1 MEQKKYVK
9 GKLNH
14 MIFHNQEELF
24 SIASITIID
33 TNEQISEEELVVK
46 GHFPPLTHGN
56 EYIFYGNLTVHPKF
70 GEQYDV
76 FTYEKE
82 LPKTEES
89 LVKYLSSDLF
99 YGIGKKTAERIVN
112 NLGVQAI
119 EKILADESVLDQI
132 PGMTEKLKKRFV
144 SDLQLHQGFDQ
155 VTLELAKHGIG
166 LQLAQKIYDV
176 YQEKTIKQLKEN
188 PYSFVFTIEGFGF
201 QRADDIAQSI
211 GIEKNHPSRIQA
223 GILHILELESLDGH
237 VYVEEKNLINKTI
250 KLLFPKQMDLI
261 DENEILN
268 HIQFLE
274 NEQAIVKENEK
285 VYLPHLYYA
294 EEGIASQLKRIMDL
308 EVEEI
313 YDESE
318 LLKIIGEIEEKE
330 GIAYG
335 EEQYEAIKSA
345 LNEKVMILTGG
356 PGTGKTTV
364 IKGIIQCY
372 DAFLKATNKKQHES
386 NYILTAPTGRAAKRL
401 SESTGLKAK
410 TIHSLLGWM
419 GEEEFEYNASNQ
431 LEGKILIV
439 DEFSMVDV
447 WLANRLLKAVPS
459 DMKVIFVGDEDQLP
473 SVGPGQVLSDLLR
486 SEQIPISRLTE
497 IYRQKE
503 DSFII
508 KLAHKI
514 KNNEIDDLNLTKKD
528 DFNFIE
534 CKQEQVLSVIEQ
546 IVKKAVERG
555 YQKKDIQIL
564 APMYKTNVGIH
575 QLNNTLQNI
584 FNPDDENMRSIQHF
598 DQILKTGDKVIQ
610 LVNQPEKQVFN
621 GDIGEIVAIKKAT
634 ETESKKEEVVIDYD
648 GLLVSYTKQE
658 LNQIMLAYAISIH
671 KSQGSEFPIVILP
684 VVKAFKRMLVK
695 KLLYTAITR
704 SKTSLIICGER
715 DALIDGLLKEDHY
728 DRKTTLVER
737 INFMFKVLTPPKIL
751 DEEDEL
757 SPYDFM

>member
-46 GHFPPLTHGN
+46 GYFPPLTHGN

-345 LNEKVMILTGG
+345 LNEKVIILTGG

-751 DEEDEL
+751 DEEDDL

>member
-46 GHFPPLTHGN
+46 GYFPPLTHGN

-176 YQEKTIKQLKEN
+176 YQEKTIKQLNEN

-345 LNEKVMILTGG
+345 LNEKVIILTGG

-737 INFMFKVLTPPKIL
+737 INFMFKVLTPPKLL

>member
-737 INFMFKVLTPPKIL
+737 INFMFKVLTPPKLL

>member
-46 GHFPPLTHGN
+46 GYFPPLTHGN

-345 LNEKVMILTGG
+345 LNEKVIILTGG

-584 FNPDDENMRSIQHF
+584 FNPDDENIRSIQHF

-634 ETESKKEEVVIDYD
+634 ETESKKEEVVVDYD

>member
-46 GHFPPLTHGN
+46 GYFPPLTHGN

-584 FNPDDENMRSIQHF
+584 FNPDDENIRSIQHF

-728 DRKTTLVER
+728 VRKTTLVER

-751 DEEDEL
+751 DEEDDL

>member
-46 GHFPPLTHGN
+46 GYFPPLTHGN

-345 LNEKVMILTGG
+345 LNEKVIILTGG

-584 FNPDDENMRSIQHF
+584 FNPDDENIRSIQHF

-634 ETESKKEEVVIDYD
+634 ETESKKEEVVVDYD

-751 DEEDEL
+751 DEEDDL

>member
-46 GHFPPLTHGN
+46 GYFPPLTHGN

-112 NLGVQAI
+112 HLGVQAI

-584 FNPDDENMRSIQHF
+584 FNPDDENIRSIQHF

-634 ETESKKEEVVIDYD
+634 ETESKKEEVVVDYD

-737 INFMFKVLTPPKIL
+737 INFMFKVLTPPKLL

>member
-46 GHFPPLTHGN
+46 GYFPPLTHGN

-176 YQEKTIKQLKEN
+176 YQEKTIKQLNEN

-345 LNEKVMILTGG
+345 LNEKVIILTGG

-634 ETESKKEEVVIDYD
+634 ETESKKEEVVVDYD

>member
-46 GHFPPLTHGN
+46 GYFPPLTHGN

>member
-46 GHFPPLTHGN
+46 GYFPPLTHGN

-345 LNEKVMILTGG
+345 LNEKVIILTGG

-584 FNPDDENMRSIQHF
+584 FNPDDENIRSIQHF

-728 DRKTTLVER
+728 VRKTTLVER

-751 DEEDEL
+751 DEEDDL

>member
-46 GHFPPLTHGN
+46 GYFPPLTHGN

-345 LNEKVMILTGG
+345 LNEKVIILTGG

-634 ETESKKEEVVIDYD
+634 ETESKKEEVVVDYD

-751 DEEDEL
+751 DEEDDL

>member
-345 LNEKVMILTGG
+345 LNEKVIILTGG

-584 FNPDDENMRSIQHF
+584 FNPDDENIRSIQHF

-728 DRKTTLVER
+728 VRKTTLVER
-737 INFMFKVLTPPKIL
+737 INFMFKVLTPPKLL

>member
-46 GHFPPLTHGN
+46 GYFPPLTHGN

-345 LNEKVMILTGG
+345 LNEKVIILTGG

-728 DRKTTLVER
+728 VRKTTLVER
-737 INFMFKVLTPPKIL
+737 INFMFKVLTPPKLL

>member
-46 GHFPPLTHGN
+46 GYFPPLTHGN

-112 NLGVQAI
+112 HLGVQAI

-737 INFMFKVLTPPKIL
+737 INFMFKVLTPPKLL

>member
-46 GHFPPLTHGN
+46 GYFPPLTHGN

-584 FNPDDENMRSIQHF
+584 FNPDDENIRSIQHF

-751 DEEDEL
+751 DEEDDL

>member
-46 GHFPPLTHGN
+46 GYFPPLTHGN

-345 LNEKVMILTGG
+345 LNEKVIILTGG

>member
-46 GHFPPLTHGN
+46 GYFPPLTHGN

-345 LNEKVMILTGG
+345 LNEKVIILTGG

-737 INFMFKVLTPPKIL
+737 INFMFKVLTPPKLL

>member
-46 GHFPPLTHGN
+46 GYFPPLTHGN
-56 EYIFYGNLTVHPKF
+56 EYIFYGNLSVHPKF

-345 LNEKVMILTGG
+345 LNEKVIILTGG

>member
-345 LNEKVMILTGG
+345 LNEKVIILTGG

-584 FNPDDENMRSIQHF
+584 FNPDDENIRSIQHF

-737 INFMFKVLTPPKIL
+737 INFMFKVLTPPKLL

>member
-46 GHFPPLTHGN
+46 GYFPPLTHGN

-634 ETESKKEEVVIDYD
+634 ETESKKEEVVVDYD

-737 INFMFKVLTPPKIL
+737 INFMFKVLTPPKLL